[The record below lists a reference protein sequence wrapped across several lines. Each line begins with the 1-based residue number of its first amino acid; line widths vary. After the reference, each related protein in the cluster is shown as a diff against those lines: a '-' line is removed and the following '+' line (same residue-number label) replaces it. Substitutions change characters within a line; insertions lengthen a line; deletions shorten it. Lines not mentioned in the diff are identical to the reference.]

1 MSAGVAGWPVRGPL
15 MGGLIAILLLVGG
28 FGGWAIY
35 TQITGAVIA
44 MGRIEVEQNRQVVQ
58 HPDGGVVEE
67 ILVQE
72 GDTVEAG
79 QLLIRLDEDD
89 LRSELAAVEGQLFE
103 ILARRARFEA
113 EVEITDDL
121 AFDPLLLET
130 DNPVATELMEGQRR
144 LYAARRV
151 SEDQV
156 RDQLQRRIE
165 QIEAQIEGIEAQK
178 TAITEQI
185 GFIQSELE
193 SQQSLLD
200 RGLAQAARVLALE
213 REKADL
219 EGRHGE
225 LTAAAAQAQ
234 GRITETEI
242 EIIKIDATRGEEAI
256 STLRDLQY
264 TEIDLAERRHQLLT
278 RIDRL
283 DIRAPVSGIV
293 YNLRVFAPRS
303 VVVAAD
309 PLLYLIPQDRPL
321 VITAQVA
328 PQDIDQIYVGQ
339 SAGLRFSAFDQ
350 RQTPELDGRVM
361 QVSADS
367 FNDEATGRSFYR
379 AQIELNEGELAR
391 LPEGMDLLPGMPVE
405 AFIATAARSP
415 MAYFLKP
422 FTDYFAKA
430 FRET

>member
-1 MSAGVAGWPVRGPL
+1 

-28 FGGWAIY
+28 FGGWAVAS
-35 TQITGAVIA
+35 QITGAVIA
-44 MGRIEVEQNRQVVQ
+44 MGRIEVEQNRQIVQ

-67 ILVQE
+67 ILVSE
-72 GDTVEAG
+72 GSTVEAG
-79 QLLIRLDEDD
+79 DLLIRLDEEE
-89 LRSELAAVEGQLFE
+89 LRSELASVEGQLFE

-113 EVEITDDL
+113 EVDNAEDL
-121 AFDPLLLET
+121 DFDPLLLEAES
-130 DNPVATELMEGQRR
+130 PLAGELMDGQRR

-151 SEDQV
+151 SEAQV

-178 TAITEQI
+178 QAITQQI
-185 GFIQSELE
+185 AFLQSELD

-200 RGLAQAARVLALE
+200 RGLAQSARVLALE

-264 TEIDLAERRHQLLT
+264 TQIDLAERRHQLLN

-283 DIRAPVSGIV
+283 DIRAPASGVV
-293 YNLRVFAPRS
+293 YGLRVFAPRS
-303 VVVAAD
+303 VIVAAD
-309 PLLYLIPQDRPL
+309 PLLYVIPQDRPL
-321 VITAQVA
+321 VITAQVQ
-328 PQDIDQIYVGQ
+328 PQDIDQIFVGQ
-339 SAGLRFSAFDQ
+339 PAGLRFSAFDQ

-361 QVSADS
+361 QVSADA
-367 FNDEATGRSFYR
+367 FTDEASGLSFYR
-379 AQIELNEGELAR
+379 AEIALNDGEIER
-391 LPEGMDLLPGMPVE
+391 LPPGMALLPGMPVE